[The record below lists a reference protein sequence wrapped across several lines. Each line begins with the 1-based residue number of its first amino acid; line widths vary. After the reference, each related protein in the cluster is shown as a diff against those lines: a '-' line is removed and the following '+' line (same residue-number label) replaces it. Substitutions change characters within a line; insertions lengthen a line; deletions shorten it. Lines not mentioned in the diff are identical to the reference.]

1 MIDPNPDVRRVSA
14 RAMGSLMLGVGEE
27 VLPDLLQWLIET
39 MQADT
44 SSVERSGG
52 AQGVAEVLHAFG
64 NERLLSVVRQ
74 LIVLASHPKPAPRE
88 GLLWLFA
95 FLPAAIGDSFAQL
108 IDDVLP
114 IVIKVRVFPVPS
126 GAMTRCL
133 CVYTL

>member
-1 MIDPNPDVRRVSA
+1 MDTCLTRVH
-14 RAMGSLMLGVGEE
+14 
-27 VLPDLLQWLIET
+27 
-39 MQADT
+39 
-44 SSVERSGG
+44 SSFQ
-52 AQGVAEVLHAFG
+52 QGVAEVLHAFG

-114 IVIKVRVFPVPS
+114 IVIKVRS
-126 GAMTRCL
+126 RCRAGR
-133 CVYTL
+133 YDTLSPFIKRL